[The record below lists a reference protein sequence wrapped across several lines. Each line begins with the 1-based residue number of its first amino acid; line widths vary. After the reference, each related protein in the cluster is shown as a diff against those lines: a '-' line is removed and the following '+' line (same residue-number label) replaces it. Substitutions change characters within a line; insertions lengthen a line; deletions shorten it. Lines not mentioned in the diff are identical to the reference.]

1 MNSIQSFLTACIL
14 GVTILNLSSCSTP
27 PMETETPQT
36 PTPTATVSP
45 QPTSEPQKQAI
56 SNADTV
62 PVTIYQVDTQCSELV
77 PRQITVPKK
86 QALERAIAEVLAQQS
101 SSDFT
106 LNYRVNVD
114 PEKQVITIDFRVPT
128 NADRT
133 FNSLSSCEQL
143 ALFGSLRKTI
153 ISNSN
158 WQINEVIFTEQGE
171 EITL

>member
-1 MNSIQSFLTACIL
+1 MNSIQSFLTVGIL
-14 GVTILNLSSCSTP
+14 SFTILSLSSCSTP
-27 PMETETPQT
+27 EVETETS

-45 QPTSEPQKQAI
+45 QPTPEPQKQTL
-56 SNADTV
+56 SPADTV

-77 PRQITVPKK
+77 PRQITVPKE

-114 PEKQVITIDFRVPT
+114 QEKQVVTIDFRVPT

-153 ISNSN
+153 IGNSN

>member
-1 MNSIQSFLTACIL
+1 MNSIPSFLTVGIL
-14 GVTILNLSSCSTP
+14 SVTILGLSSCSP
-27 PMETETPQT
+27 PPVEIETS
-36 PTPTATVSP
+36 PTPEATVSP
-45 QPTSEPQKQAI
+45 PPTPEPQKQTLSPA
-56 SNADTV
+56 NTV

-77 PRQITVPKK
+77 PRQITVPKE
-86 QALERAIAEVLAQQS
+86 QALERAIAEVLERQS

-106 LNYRVNVD
+106 LNYRVKVEPD
-114 PEKQVITIDFRVPT
+114 QQVVTIDFRVPT

-171 EITL
+171 EIAL